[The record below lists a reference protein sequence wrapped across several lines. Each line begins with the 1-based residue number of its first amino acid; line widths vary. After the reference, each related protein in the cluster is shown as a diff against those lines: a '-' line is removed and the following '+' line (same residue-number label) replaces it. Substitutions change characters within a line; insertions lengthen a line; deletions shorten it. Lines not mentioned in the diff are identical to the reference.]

1 VILLAA
7 AAALALA
14 AVALFSAFEA
24 ALASLSRI
32 RLRYWVGKRLSGAP
46 REELLERPERLITT
60 TFVGANLARVALGA
74 AASALLLAAARW
86 PAEHPV
92 GGALAVVALLI
103 VPAVVVGE
111 VLPRAAVAENPA
123 RLLPLLVGSGRLLAV
138 LFRPYTL
145 LVEGAAALV
154 FRALRLPRGGDRAFT
169 RDSVEALLR
178 EGEREGV
185 VEAHEREIIGGVLSL
200 GDTTVGEVMTPREQ
214 VVTVSLGE
222 RRETL
227 ARRIWET
234 GFSRFPVVDGS
245 PENVVGI
252 VHAVDVLIARDAE
265 RLRLRPTLFVPAS
278 TPGHELLYAMR
289 RQRTQLAVVLD
300 DAGAF
305 AGIVTM
311 EDLVEELVGE
321 IRDEHDVD
329 EGAAGG

>member
-1 VILLAA
+1 MILLWT

-32 RLRYWVGKRLSGAP
+32 RLRYWVGKQLSGSP

-74 AASALLLAAARW
+74 ASSALLLGTARW

-92 GGALAVVALLI
+92 AGAAAVMALVI
-103 VPAVVVGE
+103 IPAVVLGE

-123 RLLPLLVGSGRLLAV
+123 RLLPLLVGSGRVLAV

-145 LVEGAAALV
+145 LVEAVAVLV
-154 FRALRLPRGGDRAFT
+154 FRALGLPRAAERAFT
-169 RDSVEALLR
+169 RDSVEGLLR

-185 VEAHEREIIGGVLSL
+185 VERHEREIIGGVLSL
-200 GDTTVGEVMTPREQ
+200 ADTTVGEVMTPRDQ
-214 VVTVSLGE
+214 VVTVRLGE

-227 ARRIWET
+227 AKRIWET
-234 GFSRFPVVDGS
+234 GFSRFPVTDGS
-245 PENVVGI
+245 PENVVGL
-252 VHAVDVLIARDAE
+252 VHAVDVLMARDGE

-289 RQRTQLAVVLD
+289 RQRIQLAVVLD
-300 DAGAF
+300 EAGAF

-329 EGAAGG
+329 ETAAHG